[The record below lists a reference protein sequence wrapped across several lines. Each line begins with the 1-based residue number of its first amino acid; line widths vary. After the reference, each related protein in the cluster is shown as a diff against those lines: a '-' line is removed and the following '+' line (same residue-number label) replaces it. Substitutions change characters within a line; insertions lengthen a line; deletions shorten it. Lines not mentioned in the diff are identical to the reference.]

1 MSHND
6 DDFEL
11 NYDELNDESR
21 MTVAEDAMFK
31 VLLSIEETIKKAK
44 DNLEYCE
51 RTDFVANFA
60 VISRYVGA
68 IVEIQQLS
76 NPEYL
81 EMMGM
86 EALTEDEIL
95 ERIEEITLSA
105 REMSFTDLK
114 EYEKKKNKVE
124 TKKDDPSKNDEDDG
138 LGF

>member
-1 MSHND
+1 MSFND

-21 MTVAEDAMFK
+21 MTVAEDAMMK
-31 VLLSIEETIKKAK
+31 VLESIEVTIKKAK

-51 RTDFVANFA
+51 RTEFVSNFS

-68 IVEIQQLS
+68 IVEIQKLS
-76 NPEYL
+76 DPEYL
-81 EMMGM
+81 QMIGM
-86 EALTEDEIL
+86 TELTEDEIL
-95 ERIEEITLSA
+95 EKIEEITLSA

-124 TKKDDPSKNDEDDG
+124 TTKSDPSDTEDND